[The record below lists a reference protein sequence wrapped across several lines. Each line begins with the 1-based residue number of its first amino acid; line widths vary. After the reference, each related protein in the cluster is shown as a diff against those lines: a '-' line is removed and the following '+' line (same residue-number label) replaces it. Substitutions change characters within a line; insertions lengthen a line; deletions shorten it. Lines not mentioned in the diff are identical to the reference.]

1 MADEAT
7 CGWTRNGSVR
17 FIQVLKFVKSFSWIL
32 RWLKFLECQAFCL
45 SDGQSTKSCRVR
57 HSLKSGFLQHVS
69 MVLGITFWE
78 GISDGPASQ
87 QTPMQNL
94 STCPPAPPQCRGK
107 ADNLGAASMVARQN
121 HIQGS
126 SKTKYLKQ
134 EGQVRDASNKNM
146 NQVAGVREVQV
157 PQRRQEFS

>member
-78 GISDGPASQ
+78 GISVAQHHSK
-87 QTPMQNL
+87 L
-94 STCPPAPPQCRGK
+94 QCKIYQHVLRHHPSAEGRPITLVLRPWWRGK
-107 ADNLGAASMVARQN
+107 NTSREVARQN
-121 HIQGS
+121 ISNRKVKWEMHQ
-126 SKTKYLKQ
+126 TKIWTK
-134 EGQVRDASNKNM
+134 
-146 NQVAGVREVQV
+146 
-157 PQRRQEFS
+157 